1 MRPPFHPF
9 HQPTVD
15 PLFKHLMGHEIVRN
29 SLLTAILKEPVRYS
43 QLIDG
48 ALNPFPAFKDL
59 RSLINRGELS
69 ELMDQIGSLSLKD
82 LADRKNG
89 PLVNKALAF
98 MHELAPLYTEL
109 SSALPSAERQTQLDI
124 VCETSYGL
132 VTVEMQ
138 VSPQN
143 YWDVRILDHV
153 CGLFHRQFSRGFKWS
168 SLETDPDIAGKVSRV
183 VGISLFAK
191 APMYPEKVQALLPW
205 YTAEGWDVDELSRH
219 YRLLEEKHPRKVRPG
234 IEFFDFNLEAF
245 IFLHANGGLEDYP
258 KDLCA
263 WLDFFAR
270 AHTKTL
276 ADIEQGDYSE
286 PIKKAYDIIK
296 DLPPNI
302 EEMYAESLIRQAD
315 ISHFVQGTKE
325 HAMAEGEAR
334 GEAKARAEGLAEK
347 MTIAKNLMRRE
358 VAMDEIAAITGLSI
372 AEIEQLKL

>member
-1 MRPPFHPF
+1 MRPPF

-15 PLFKHLMGHEIVRN
+15 PLFKHLMGHEVVRN
-29 SLLTAILKEPVRYS
+29 SLLTAILKEPVSYS

-48 ALNPFPAFKDL
+48 ALNPFPAFKGL
-59 RSLINRGELS
+59 RSLINRPELA
-69 ELMDQIGSLSLKD
+69 ELMDQLGELSAKELP
-82 LADRKNG
+82 DRKNN
-89 PLVNKALAF
+89 PLVNKALVF
-98 MHELAPLYTEL
+98 MRELAPLYAEL

-153 CGLFHRQFSRGFKWS
+153 CGLFHRQFARGFKWS
-168 SLETDPDIAGKVSRV
+168 SLETDPDIASKISRV

-191 APMYPEKVQALLPW
+191 APMYPGKVQALLPW
-205 YTAEGWDVDELSRH
+205 YEAEGWEVDELSRH
-219 YRLLEEKHPRKVRPG
+219 YRLLEAKRPRKVRPG

-245 IFLHANGGLEDYP
+245 IFLHANGGLEAYP

-270 AHTKTL
+270 AHTKTI
-276 ADIEQGDYSE
+276 AEIEEGDYSE

-302 EEMYAESLIRQAD
+302 EEMYTESLIRQAD
-315 ISHFVQGTKE
+315 ISHFVEGTKE
-325 HAMAEGEAR
+325 QAMAEGEAR
-334 GEAKARAEGLAEK
+334 GEAKARAENLAEK
-347 MTIAKNLMRRE
+347 KTIANNLISKGMLI
-358 VAMDEIAAITGLSI
+358 AEISDITGLSI
-372 AEIEQLKL
+372 AEVERLKL